1 MSTQSQQ
8 PESRKR
14 TAAEIEEDLRR
25 RREELTRTVDE
36 ISDRVDPRRQAQA
49 AADKGRAFV
58 DDVKAGEPRAVQIAA
73 GVAAAVAGVLGLAI
87 LRRNR

>member
-1 MSTQSQQ
+1 MSEHQAE
-8 PESRKR
+8 PRKR
-14 TAAEIEEDLRR
+14 TAAEIEADLRR
-25 RREELTRTVDE
+25 SREELTRTVDE
-36 ISDRVDPRRQAQA
+36 ISDRIDPKKQAQA

-73 GVAAAVAGVLGLAI
+73 GIGAAVAGIVGIAL